1 MFGDSAT
8 PNLSM
13 FAGGPETVRGFS
25 QSPYLNGPD
34 GIGSPHSGVVQFAFA
49 DGSVRAISVDV
60 DEKILEALATI
71 RGGEVVG
78 DF

>member
-1 MFGDSAT
+1 
-8 PNLSM
+8 
-13 FAGGPETVRGFS
+13 
-25 QSPYLNGPD
+25 
-34 GIGSPHSGVVQFAFA
+34 VQFAFA